1 MYRSGL
7 DVGRSSWLLVLLAL
21 ASFTGAARADDG
33 AAAQAK
39 QLYENGV
46 LLYDEGEYEK
56 SITAWRRAY
65 ELSQEPLLLY
75 NIANALERL
84 GRIREA
90 IDTLNEYRIYAPAE
104 ERDTLERRL
113 SALERRLAE
122 EPAAP
127 TQPSVDQP
135 ATPPAVVPTVAQP
148 AVIPP
153 EPPPEKDRHP
163 LRAVGVALLGVG
175 AGAAGAGAGLYASA
189 SARAS
194 EALGHC
200 VDGAGGLLCA
210 SPAEAPADQSRSLAT
225 GGHVSWAAAGALL
238 VSGAVMVALDGRA
251 GGVAVVPTP
260 TQGGAGLLVVVR
272 R

>member
-1 MYRSGL
+1 M
-7 DVGRSSWLLVLLAL
+7 LLGL
-21 ASFTGAARADDG
+21 ASFLGVARADDG
-33 AAAQAK
+33 AATQAK
-39 QLYENGV
+39 QLYDNGV

-122 EPAAP
+122 EPAVPPGA
-127 TQPSVDQP
+127 QPAVDTP
-135 ATPPAVVPTVAQP
+135 ATPPAVVLP
-148 AVIPP
+148 AATPP
-153 EPPPEKDRHP
+153 EPEKQRHP
-163 LRAVGVALLGVG
+163 LRTVGAALLGVG

-189 SARAS
+189 SSRAS

-260 TQGGAGLLVVVR
+260 MQGGAGLLVVVR